1 MMDVME
7 DETQL
12 WGKLRSPYV
21 NKAFTLYDDERRS
34 KLYLIMQLADL
45 GSLGE
50 FKE

>member
-1 MMDVME
+1 MIDVME

-12 WGKLRSPYV
+12 WGKLRCPFI
-21 NKAFTLYDDERRS
+21 NKAFTLYDDEKVK

-50 FKE
+50 LGE